1 MPSWPASLPQQ
12 LSQRGYSESL
22 ADNVIRTSVDAGP
35 EKRRKRFTAA
45 VRPLSGSMVMTSA
58 QIDTMTT
65 FFDTDLASGALA
77 FDLNAP
83 RDQTTTLSV
92 VFRQP
97 PSWTNLGGDSYAV
110 TLEMEI
116 QP

>member
-1 MPSWPASLPQQ
+1 MPSWPTSLPQQ
-12 LSQRGYSESL
+12 LSQRGYRESL
-22 ADNVIRTSVDAGP
+22 ADNVIRTSVDVGP

-45 VRPLSGSMVMTSA
+45 VRPLSGSMTMTSA
-58 QIDTMTT
+58 QLDTMMT
-65 FFDTDLASGALA
+65 FYNDSIASGALA
-77 FDLNAP
+77 FDFKAP
-83 RDQTTTLSV
+83 RDQANTVSV

-97 PSWTNLGGDSYAV
+97 PSWTNRGGDSYAV